1 VRGSQ
6 IVPPVVRPVQPG
18 DLESILALDRVTP
31 QAPHWSTEEYQRIV
45 SGKQPEGPER
55 IMLVAEQSG
64 ELSGFVVL
72 LLVADTAEIESIVVA
87 EAWRRRGTGA
97 SLMEVAMQ
105 HSRDHQIARLI
116 LEVRDN
122 NQAAIAFYTRCGFKI
137 EGRRPGYYSHPVEDA
152 LLMGQDL

>member
-1 VRGSQ
+1 
-6 IVPPVVRPVQPG
+6 VPPVVRPVQPG